1 MSNEPEYDEITDT
14 YTTGHEWDG
23 VKELDTP
30 MPRWWLWT
38 LYATIIWAVGYW
50 IAMPTWP
57 LISDYS
63 KGVLGYSQRDVVAA
77 QLNEAKEARK
87 VYSEKLLSA
96 DLATIENSQDLLEF
110 SMASG
115 KAVFGDNCAGCHGSG
130 ASGAKGYPNLNDDDW
145 LWGGSL
151 DEIHETITVGIRGVH
166 EDTRLSDMPAFL
178 TDEFLDEGQIKDVA
192 AYVIAL
198 SDKSVTPPAG
208 SSEIY
213 QENCAACHGEDATG
227 NKDFGAPNLAD
238 SIWLFGADQQ
248 TLISTISYSRK
259 GVMPSWA
266 GRLDPATIKALAVYV
281 HTLGGGE

>member
-1 MSNEPEYDEITDT
+1 MSKPEYDEITDT

-50 IAMPTWP
+50 IAMPAWP
-57 LISDYS
+57 LVSDYT

-77 QLNEAKEARK
+77 QLNEAKDARK
-87 VYSEKLLSA
+87 IYAERLLSA
-96 DLATIENSQDLLEF
+96 DLETIENNQDLLEF

-192 AYVIAL
+192 AYVTAL
-198 SDKSVTPPAG
+198 SDKSVTAPAR

-238 SIWLFGADQQ
+238 SIWLFGDDQQ
-248 TLISTISYSRK
+248 SLISTISYSRK

-266 GRLDPATIKALAVYV
+266 GRLDPATIKALAVYI

>member
-50 IAMPTWP
+50 IAMPAWP
-57 LISDYS
+57 LVSDYT

-87 VYSEKLLSA
+87 IYAERLLSA
-96 DLATIENSQDLLEF
+96 DLETIENNQDLLEF

-192 AYVIAL
+192 AYVTAL
-198 SDKSVTPPAG
+198 SDKSVTAPAG
-208 SSEIY
+208 SLEIY

-248 TLISTISYSRK
+248 SLISTISYSRK

-266 GRLDPATIKALAVYV
+266 GRLDPATIRALAVYI

>member
-50 IAMPTWP
+50 IAMPAWP
-57 LISDYS
+57 LVSDYT

-87 VYSEKLLSA
+87 IYAERLLSA
-96 DLATIENSQDLLEF
+96 DLETIENNQDLLEF

-151 DEIHETITVGIRGVH
+151 DEIHETITVPTPVAGLVIDEPLQSFPERLIRTSAIAFPLGIRESGREDSRSLRSTAFFDIQPQLNQRRRWDGPLLGVRPPH
-166 EDTRLSDMPAFL
+166 VHSPESELVVGDGLQAVPAKCRESVGRDGTRRGD
-178 TDEFLDEGQIKDVA
+178 
-192 AYVIAL
+192 
-198 SDKSVTPPAG
+198 
-208 SSEIY
+208 
-213 QENCAACHGEDATG
+213 
-227 NKDFGAPNLAD
+227 
-238 SIWLFGADQQ
+238 
-248 TLISTISYSRK
+248 
-259 GVMPSWA
+259 
-266 GRLDPATIKALAVYV
+266 
-281 HTLGGGE
+281 LGPTV